1 MASEQPEPSRTE
13 AGAPGGRTYYGWV
26 IVAVL
31 FAVEFF
37 TYATTGS
44 TITLFFPKM
53 MDELGWSLTQ
63 LTAAVT
69 AAGIAGMFAAPL
81 TGPLLDRYGARPV
94 LAGGAVTAGVGLVLV
109 MRVQELWQYYL
120 LLARVAA
127 ESHVI
132 RRRVNAPMSLAYP
145 CAVWL
150 GT

>member
-81 TGPLLDRYGARPV
+81 TGPLLDRYGARLV
-94 LAGGAVTAGVGLVLV
+94 LAGGAVTAGVGLMLM
-109 MRVQELWQYYL
+109 MRQ
-120 LLARVAA
+120 
-127 ESHVI
+127 
-132 RRRVNAPMSLAYP
+132 APKRIACSAW
-145 CAVWL
+145 CAVRMQSSRQI
-150 GT
+150 GVSSDF